1 MVRKQET
8 EIVDNLDDSDEV
20 VPVKYEITS
29 YGADF
34 PVDGLVKR
42 LRNGNIFM
50 PAFQRGFVWK
60 HGQASRFIESLLL
73 GLPVPGI
80 FLSKEYDTQK
90 LLVIDGQQRLK
101 TLQYFYEGIFPD
113 SGKVFALSG
122 VQSQFDSLTYKRLKE
137 EDRRRFDDY
146 VLHATIIQQQ
156 NPPEDDSSIYHIF
169 ERLNTSG
176 TPLSPQEVRA
186 CIYHGEFNDLLKNL
200 NDNKAWRSIWGPV
213 DKRMRDQE
221 LILRFFALYFNGSNY
236 NKPMKE
242 FLDRHISKN
251 RHLQLHSANQ
261 LTQVFTNA
269 IELIHAYLGDKPFR
283 PKRQLNAAVLD
294 SVMVGV
300 AKRLEKGGICDRDGF
315 RKQYQSLLENEDFS
329 VITTA
334 GGTGHEANVKKR
346 IKMATDTFRDLK

>member
-1 MVRKQET
+1 MVRTQET

-42 LRNGNIFM
+42 LRNGSIFM

-101 TLQYFYEGIFPD
+101 TLQYFYEGIFQD
-113 SGKVFALSG
+113 SGEVFALSG
-122 VQSQFDSLTYKRLKE
+122 VQPQFDDLTYKTLKD
-137 EDRRRFDDY
+137 EDRRRLDNSI
-146 VLHATIIQQQ
+146 LHATIVQQEK
-156 NPPEDDSSIYHIF
+156 PPEDDSSIYYIF

-176 TPLSPQEVRA
+176 TPLSEQEMRT
-186 CIYHGEFNDLLKNL
+186 CIYHGEFNDLLKKL
-200 NDNKAWRSIWGPV
+200 NENEVWRSIYGPV

-236 NKPMKE
+236 KKPMKE
-242 FLDRHISKN
+242 FLNRHIAKN

-269 IELIHAYLGDKPFR
+269 IELIHAYLDNKPFR
-283 PKRQLNAAVLD
+283 PKGHLNAAVFD

-300 AKRLEKGGICDRDGF
+300 AKRLEKGGICDREGF
-315 RKQYQSLLENEDFS
+315 REQYQSLLENEEFS
-329 VITTA
+329 AITTA
-334 GGTGHEANVKKR
+334 GGTAHEASVIER
-346 IKMATDTFRDLK
+346 IRMATDAFRDLK

>member
-1 MVRKQET
+1 MLGNLET
-8 EIVDNLDDSDEV
+8 EIEDNFDDSDEV

-34 PVDGLVKR
+34 LVDGLVRR
-42 LRNGNIFM
+42 LRDGSIFI
-50 PAFQRGFVWK
+50 PPFQRGFVWTYT
-60 HGQASRFIESLLL
+60 QASRFIESLLL

-80 FLSKEYDTQK
+80 FLSKEYETQK

-113 SGKVFALSG
+113 SEREFALSG
-122 VQSQFDSLTYKRLKE
+122 VQPQFENHTYKTLKP
-137 EDRRRFDDY
+137 EDQRQLDNSI
-146 VLHATIIQQQ
+146 LHATIVQQEK
-156 NPPEDDSSIYHIF
+156 PPDDSSIYHIF

-176 TPLSPQEVRA
+176 TPLSPQEIRA

-236 NKPMKE
+236 KKPMKE
-242 FLDRHISKN
+242 FLNRHIAKN

-315 RKQYQSLLENEDFS
+315 RKQYQSLLDNEDFS
-329 VITTA
+329 AITTA
-334 GGTGHEANVKKR
+334 GGTGGEASVKER
-346 IKMATDTFRDLK
+346 VKMATDTFRDLK